1 MGSNWLDSNC
11 SLVASKLS
19 RSNTGAVDF
28 ARHLCCSHDMTS
40 TSLFSGAL
48 RLEEI
53 GRRAFAQGTA
63 SDVRNNLGTTVL
75 SAGTNNVARV
85 AARLG
90 ERFDEARNLEHQLVN
105 RIKEA
110 AREILLTMQVDWPG
124 KSCAATRPATA
135 RRTVVNFMLATKN
148 R

>member
-1 MGSNWLDSNC
+1 
-11 SLVASKLS
+11 
-19 RSNTGAVDF
+19 
-28 ARHLCCSHDMTS
+28 MTS

-75 SAGTNNVARV
+75 PAGTNNVARV

-90 ERFDEARNLEHQLVN
+90 EGFDEARNLEYQLVN
-105 RIKEA
+105 SIKKQRKKFSLQCRLA
-110 AREILLTMQVDWPG
+110 GRGSPARQPDQQQRGEQW
-124 KSCAATRPATA
+124 
-135 RRTVVNFMLATKN
+135 
-148 R
+148 